1 MVTRKED
8 TSKRVAR
15 RKCEE
20 KNQELRKREKCE
32 LSNDDSK
39 RVV

>member
-1 MVTRKED
+1 MITRKED

-15 RKCEE
+15 RKYE
-20 KNQELRKREKCE
+20 KNNKELRKREKCE
-32 LSNDDSK
+32 LSNDYSK